1 MKIIWQRLPRQREK
15 LNGSQW
21 QAAVGSATWRHLH
34 GIEAG
39 SDERRGNAWGEGRR
53 WHAYRT
59 RKDWRL
65 ERTHTNHWLLHR
77 RNLTT
82 FTGINWISQVRMLC
96 SWFPEINVI
105 KLFKIISDQVTKQL
119 AIHNLHI
126 NITVTDPHIN
136 AESLF
141 TCARGAAAA
150 ATGNACISSGC
161 CGSERPLWVSSSGR
175 SRVFFTPVHS
185 SNDTV

>member
-1 MKIIWQRLPRQREK
+1 MSERETEWRLVTND
-15 LNGSQW
+15 LT
-21 QAAVGSATWRHLH
+21 AAVGGATWRHLH

-82 FTGINWISQVRMLC
+82 FTGINWISQVRKSYFTEMK
-96 SWFPEINVI
+96 VI
-105 KLFKIISDQVTKQL
+105 KLPKIISDQVTHQL

-136 AESLF
+136 AKSPCLPVREVQLQQPQVMLASPQ
-141 TCARGAAAA
+141 AAVAQ
-150 ATGNACISSGC
+150 
-161 CGSERPLWVSSSGR
+161 SGR
-175 SRVFFTPVHS
+175 CG
-185 SNDTV
+185 